1 MGEWVDGWMV
11 GGWVDG
17 WTDVSAGFGRMEL
30 GGSSL
35 PSTQVVSSP
44 WTSEMLSGIIIY
56 QT

>member
-1 MGEWVDGWMV
+1 MDGWTV

-17 WTDVSAGFGRMEL
+17 WTDVCAGFGRMEL